1 MKELVELHDDLVQA
15 QLREV
20 EAGSDLEVLE
30 ERIAETR
37 ERLRQTGNEVDER
50 KPAVCI
56 LRCPANLVQSRARP
70 LLHRLKLR
78 VSTINAIRLCKIFRW
93 RRMIS

>member
-37 ERLRQTGNEVDER
+37 ERLRHTGNEVDER
-50 KPAVCI
+50 KLVVCI
-56 LRCPANLVQSRARP
+56 LQCPANLAQ
-70 LLHRLKLR
+70 
-78 VSTINAIRLCKIFRW
+78 
-93 RRMIS
+93 

>member
-1 MKELVELHDDLVQA
+1 MKELVELHEDLVQA

-20 EAGSDLEVLE
+20 EAGSDLEILE
-30 ERIAETR
+30 ERITETR
-37 ERLRQTGNEVDER
+37 ERLRQMGNEVDGR
-50 KPAVCI
+50 KLVDYTP
-56 LRCPANLVQSRARP
+56 RCPANSAQSRTRP

-78 VSTINAIRLCKIFRW
+78 VFTTNAIRLCKIFRW